1 MSNIRRSLA
10 LIASLGSSVLI
21 LGVLPIA
28 AYADTSSLAGS
39 TTTTVQD
46 TTATTQQTV
55 ETTTDAAS
63 DTTSGTTDTI
73 SGTTSDVAGTVSGST
88 SDMTGAVSE
97 STSGVTS
104 TVGDSASGTISG
116 GTGSGTTGETVGV
129 QERPGASITPGGGS
143 ANPSP
148 GSTEI
153 TGPTVRPAPAAFE
166 IPSASL
172 ISSADGGSASGN
184 TTAGLGK
191 VIPKAV
197 APFLGGVPPFASGIG
212 LVTALIAA
220 AVFAVFTFSVFAARG
235 VVLSG
240 EVRSTATEL

>member
-1 MSNIRRSLA
+1 M
-10 LIASLGSSVLI
+10 
-21 LGVLPIA
+21 
-28 AYADTSSLAGS
+28 
-39 TTTTVQD
+39 
-46 TTATTQQTV
+46 
-55 ETTTDAAS
+55 S
-63 DTTSGTTDTI
+63 DT
-73 SGTTSDVAGTVSGST
+73 
-88 SDMTGAVSE
+88 
-97 STSGVTS
+97 TSGVTS
-104 TVGDSASGTISG
+104 TVGDSTSGTICG
-116 GTGSGTTGETVGV
+116 ATGWGTTGETVGV

-166 IPSASL
+166 IPSAAL

-184 TTAGLGK
+184 TTAGLGN

-197 APFLGGVPPFASGIG
+197 APFLGDVPPFATGIG
-212 LVTALIAA
+212 LVIGLIAA

-240 EVRSTATEL
+240 EVRSTATDR